1 MPAVVVLA
9 LTLALAPAP
18 TPTPA
23 PTPSVSA
30 TPGPLGELVGGV
42 GRIVGDLLG
51 GGGTPTPIPTP
62 SGTRAPTSGPSRPP
76 ANAPSSPSTPGA
88 TPGPAESSAGA
99 RTTVTHDR
107 PDGRAG
113 TNGRDPAVPVRGGDT
128 PAPIV
133 APAIADPVRDGWPPV
148 SYLLVAAVLV
158 GLAVLLLRRRGSA
171 GPSPVPAPTSDPTPP
186 ADPDPDPGPDNVRRL
201 PTSLNAIYELGRLDE
216 RLEQERRR
224 RP

>member
-9 LTLALAPAP
+9 LTLALAPTP
-18 TPTPA
+18 TPT
-23 PTPSVSA
+23 VSP
-30 TPGPLGELVGGV
+30 TPGPIGELVGGV

-51 GGGTPTPIPTP
+51 GGGTPTPTPTP
-62 SGTRAPTSGPSRPP
+62 SGTRAPTAGPSRPP
-76 ANAPSSPSTPGA
+76 ATVPSGPAKPGA
-88 TPGPAESSAGA
+88 TSAPAGSSAGDRA
-99 RTTVTHDR
+99 TVKPDR
-107 PDGRAG
+107 PDGSAG
-113 TNGRDPAVPVRGGDT
+113 TNGRDTAVPPRGGDT

-171 GPSPVPAPTSDPTPP
+171 GPPAVPAPTPDPTPT
-186 ADPDPDPGPDNVRRL
+186 PDPDPGPDNVRRL

-224 RP
+224 QP

>member
-9 LTLALAPAP
+9 LTLALAPTP

-23 PTPSVSA
+23 PTVSA

-51 GGGTPTPIPTP
+51 GRGTPTPVPTP

-76 ANAPSSPSTPGA
+76 ATEPSRPSRPGA
-88 TPGPAESSAGA
+88 NPGPAESSVGA
-99 RTTVTHDR
+99 RATVPPDR
-107 PDGRAG
+107 PGGRAG

-171 GPSPVPAPTSDPTPP
+171 GPSTVPAPTPDPTPP
-186 ADPDPDPGPDNVRRL
+186 PNPDPGPDNVRRL

>member
-9 LTLALAPAP
+9 LTLALAP

-23 PTPSVSA
+23 PTPTVSA

-51 GGGTPTPIPTP
+51 GRGTPTPVPTS
-62 SGTRAPTSGPSRPP
+62 SGTRAPTSGPSRPS
-76 ANAPSSPSTPGA
+76 ATAPSPSTPGA
-88 TPGPAESSAGA
+88 NPGPAESPAGA
-99 RTTVTHDR
+99 RATVPPDR

-158 GLAVLLLRRRGSA
+158 GLAVLLLRRRSSA
-171 GPSPVPAPTSDPTPP
+171 GPSAVPAPTPDPTPS
-186 ADPDPDPGPDNVRRL
+186 PDPDPGPDNVRRL